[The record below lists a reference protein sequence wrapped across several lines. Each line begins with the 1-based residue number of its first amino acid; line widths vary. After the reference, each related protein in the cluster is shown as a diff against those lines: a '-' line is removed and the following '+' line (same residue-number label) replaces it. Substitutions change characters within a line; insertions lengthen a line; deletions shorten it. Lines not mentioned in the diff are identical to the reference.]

1 MQFKNSFAF
10 VEKLLKQ
17 KKTRIKTI
25 AKTFEWRESNHKS
38 HSMRS
43 SEIFER

>member
-1 MQFKNSFAF
+1 MQFKNNFAF

-17 KKTRIKTI
+17 KKRIKTI
-25 AKTFEWRESNHKS
+25 AKTFEWGESNHKS